1 VNTEM
6 TTILITN
13 GAILSAT
20 GWIPCGY
27 LWIEE
32 GRIGA
37 LGADDPPRELL
48 SRADQIL
55 NAHLCAVLPGFTNA
69 HTHFSQT
76 FMRGLAGGRPL
87 LEWLKNLI
95 WPLQNA
101 LSPEDMRLAAMLGL
115 VENLRSGVTHVVD
128 HHKVAATPAHTD
140 AVLQSAQQVG
150 LRLTLAR
157 SWVDMGTNAE
167 SPASI
172 LFDLESLF
180 TTWHTST
187 QNSVQISNGPLVP
200 WRCSEDTLQKTH
212 TLAQKHRAATHI
224 HVSETEAEVQFTL
237 NATGLR
243 PVAWLDS
250 LGILGPHSQ
259 IVHAV
264 WLDEAELD
272 LLADRQAPIVHCP
285 LSNAV
290 LGSGIAPLRQ
300 IHQRQIPI
308 SLGSDGPASNDTQD
322 IFECMKWALGL
333 SRASNGDP
341 TCLSPGQVLRM
352 ATNGRTLQIGAPADV
367 ILVDLN
373 HTRAMPV
380 HDLDSALVLCCHS
393 SDVDTVIVGGEIL
406 MQQKQIL
413 NIDEAVLLAECRAA
427 ANILRKK
434 AGIL

>member
-1 VNTEM
+1 M
-6 TTILITN
+6 TAILITN
-13 GAILSAT
+13 GAILSAA

-32 GRIGA
+32 GRISA
-37 LGADDPPRELL
+37 LGADDPPHELL
-48 SRADQIL
+48 SCADQIF

-128 HHKVAATPAHTD
+128 HHKVAATPAHTES
-140 AVLQSAQQVG
+140 VLQSAQQVG

-157 SWVDMGTNAE
+157 SWADMGTNAE

-172 LFDLESLF
+172 LFDLEYLF

-187 QNSVQISNGPLVP
+187 QDRVQISNGPLVP

-212 TLAQKHRAATHI
+212 TLAQKHSAATHI

-237 NATGLR
+237 DATGLR

-264 WLDEAELD
+264 WLDEAELN
-272 LLADRQAPIVHCP
+272 LLAHRQAPIVHCP

-333 SRASNGDP
+333 SRASSGDP
-341 TCLSPGQVLRM
+341 TCLAPGQVLRM

-373 HTRAMPV
+373 NTRAMPV

-393 SDVDTVIVGGEIL
+393 SDVDTVIVGGEVL

-413 NIDEAVLLAECRAA
+413 NIDEAGLLAECRAA

>member
-1 VNTEM
+1 M

-13 GAILSAT
+13 GAILSAA

-101 LSPEDMRLAAMLGL
+101 LSPEDMRLATMLGL

-157 SWVDMGTNAE
+157 SWADMGTNAE

-172 LFDLESLF
+172 LFDLERLF

-187 QNSVQISNGPLVP
+187 QDRVQISNGPLVP

-212 TLAQKHRAATHI
+212 TLAQKHSAATHI

-237 NATGLR
+237 DATGLR

-333 SRASNGDP
+333 SRASSGDP

-352 ATNGRTLQIGAPADV
+352 ATKGRTLQIGAPADV

-393 SDVDTVIVGGEIL
+393 SDVDTVIVGGELL

-427 ANILRKK
+427 ANILR
-434 AGIL
+434 